1 LKTYE
6 LSMKQAMD
14 KLAAKE
20 ISAEELVSGL
30 LCRISEKE
38 PQLRALN
45 FVCDKQSIEEAK
57 NADKRRAKGEQKSA
71 FDGIPAIIKDNICTE
86 DIPTTCS
93 SKMLEDF
100 VPPYNA
106 HVIERFK
113 SLGIIT
119 LAKSNLDEFAMG
131 SSTENSAFRTSANP
145 WDLQRV
151 PGGSSGGSAAAVSA
165 GFAPLALGSD
175 TGGSIR
181 QPASYCGVV
190 GLKPTYGAV
199 SRYGLVAFASSL
211 DQIGPFSRTIEDAAL
226 SLNALCGYDRR
237 DSTSINMKYP
247 DFSHGL
253 KDGVK
258 GLKIGVPKEY
268 FAEGLGQDA
277 KAALISAMKK
287 YQELGAV
294 VEETT
299 LPTFDYALSAY
310 YIISSAEATSNL
322 SRYDGVKY
330 GHRAKNYDGIVDMY
344 IQSRN
349 EGFGAEVKRRM
360 MLGNYVLSSG
370 YYDAY
375 YLKALKV
382 RTLIKRDFDSLFEKY
397 DCILSPTAPT
407 PAFVA
412 GAKSDPLQMYMTD
425 IYTVPVNIAGL
436 TAVSMP
442 FGLSHE
448 GLPIGVQL
456 IAKPLGEPVMLRTA
470 YALEQAIEPIGAPA
484 FKGGKQS

>member
-1 LKTYE
+1 MKVYE

-14 KLAAKE
+14 KLEAKE
-20 ISAEELVSGL
+20 LSAVELVSGL
-30 LCRISEKE
+30 LDRISEKE

-45 FVCDKQSIEEAK
+45 CVCGEQAIEEAK
-57 NADKRRAKGEQKSA
+57 RADERRAKGEQKSVY
-71 FDGIPAIIKDNICTE
+71 DGIPAIIKDNICTE
-86 DIPTTCS
+86 GIPTTCS
-93 SKMLEDF
+93 SKMLESF
-100 VPPYNA
+100 VPPYDA

-119 LAKSNLDEFAMG
+119 IAKSNLDEFAMG
-131 SSTENSAFRTSANP
+131 SSTENSAFKTTANP

-199 SRYGLVAFASSL
+199 SRFGLVAFASSL
-211 DQIGPFSRTIEDAAL
+211 DQIGPFTRTIEDAAF
-226 SLNALCGYDRR
+226 SLNTLYSHDRR
-237 DSTSINMKYP
+237 DSTSIDMKHP
-247 DFSHGL
+247 DYTQGL
-253 KDGVK
+253 KNGVK

-268 FAEGLGQDA
+268 FAEGLGEDA
-277 KAALISAMKK
+277 KAAFESTIKK

-299 LPTFDYALSAY
+299 LPSFDYALSVY

-344 IQSRN
+344 VQSRN
-349 EGFGAEVKRRM
+349 EGFGSEVKRRM

-382 RTLIKRDFDSLFEKY
+382 RTLIKRDFDALFEKY

-412 GAKSDPLQMYMTD
+412 GEKSDPLQMYMTD

-442 FGLSHE
+442 FGLSRG

-456 IAKPLGEPVMLRTA
+456 IAKPLGEQVMLRTA
-470 YALEQAIEPIGAPA
+470 YALEQALTPIGAPT
-484 FKGGKQS
+484 FKGGEQ

>member
-1 LKTYE
+1 
-6 LSMKQAMD
+6 MKQAMD

-20 ISAEELVSGL
+20 ISAVELVSAL
-30 LCRISEKE
+30 LDRIAEKE

-45 FVCDKQSIEEAK
+45 HVCQDSAIEEAK
-57 NADKRRAKGEQKSA
+57 RSDERRARGEQKSA

-86 DIPTTCS
+86 GIPTTCS
-93 SKMLEDF
+93 SKMLKDF
-100 VPPYNA
+100 VPPYDA
-106 HVIERFK
+106 HVIQRFK

-131 SSTENSAFRTSANP
+131 SSTENSAFQTTANP
-145 WDLQRV
+145 WDLKRV

-165 GFAPLALGSD
+165 GMAPLALGSD

-199 SRYGLVAFASSL
+199 SRFGLVAFASSL
-211 DQIGPFSRTIEDAAL
+211 DQIGPFTRTIEDAAY
-226 SLNALCGYDRR
+226 SLNALCGHDKR
-237 DSTSINMKYP
+237 DSTSINMDYP
-247 DFSHGL
+247 DFTSGI

-258 GLKIGVPKEY
+258 GLKIGLPKEY
-268 FAEGLGQDA
+268 FGQGLGSDA
-277 KAALISAMKK
+277 KEALEKAVELYES
-287 YQELGAV
+287 LGAV
-294 VEETT
+294 VEETS

-344 IQSRN
+344 IQTRN
-349 EGFGAEVKRRM
+349 EGFGSEVKRRM

-382 RTLIKRDFDSLFEKY
+382 RTLIKQDFDTLFGKY

-412 GAKSDPLQMYMTD
+412 GEKSDPIQMYMTD
-425 IYTVPVNIAGL
+425 IFTVPVNIAGL

-442 FGLSHE
+442 FGLSRE

-456 IAKPLGEPVMLRTA
+456 IAKPLGEQTMLRTA
-470 YALEQAIEPIGAPA
+470 YALEQALPPIGVPS
-484 FKGGKQS
+484 FSGGDKS